1 MRPIPLKIPG
11 TSPSMKLQDLKWLA
25 VFSFRNFTFSKYKY
39 HKNRYA
45 RRSQE
50 FFQEVI
56 GLLRKKESG
65 FFSGGHRSTTSN
77 DYMMTLNYKWDG
89 PRELN

>member
-1 MRPIPLKIPG
+1 
-11 TSPSMKLQDLKWLA
+11 MKLQDLKWLT

-50 FFQEVI
+50 FFQEVRAVYHARRSQDFFQEDI
-56 GLLRKKESG
+56 GLLLAMI
-65 FFSGGHRSTTSN
+65 T
-77 DYMMTLNYKWDG
+77 
-89 PRELN
+89 